1 MRTIVHNRLLS
12 LLAILLVFLM
22 PINGIASD
30 VQLELQGEWI
40 AGTIYSHTQLILT
53 KQSEGTLTADNCQI
67 TYEIDKDTGT
77 INLLIAEDDD
87 SFEKIEAA
95 YASIGEAAHFVY
107 TMAEKPVGYFIV
119 QSPATEKM
127 NELFCY
133 EVELDTSF
141 FFNDGE
147 AIKDKNEKF
156 EYSYLDDK
164 LYIADGNE
172 YMGGHVTTYGDDAFI
187 LDTGTTITWH
197 EEYPP
202 IMIWML
208 FVQGEIIR

>member
-12 LLAILLVFLM
+12 LLAILLVILM

-30 VQLELQGEWI
+30 AQLELQGEWI

-53 KQSEGTLTADNCQI
+53 KQSEGMLTADNCQI
-67 TYEIDKDTGT
+67 TYEIDEDAGT
-77 INLLIAEDDD
+77 INLLITEDDD

-95 YASIGEAAHFVY
+95 HASIGENAHFVY
-107 TMAEKPVGYFIV
+107 MMVEKPVGYFIV
-119 QSPATEKM
+119 QSPATGKTGEFM
-127 NELFCY
+127 CY

-141 FFNDGE
+141 FFYDGK
-147 AIKDKNEKF
+147 AIKDKNDKF

-164 LYIADGNE
+164 LYITDGNE
-172 YMGGHVTTYGDDAFI
+172 YMGGHVTSYGDDAFI
-187 LDTGTTITWH
+187 LDTGNTITWH

>member
-12 LLAILLVFLM
+12 LLAILLVILM
-22 PINGIASD
+22 PTNGIASD
-30 VQLELQGEWI
+30 AKIELQGEWI
-40 AGTIYSHTQLILT
+40 AGTIYSHTQFILT
-53 KQSEGTLTADNCQI
+53 KQSEGALTADNCQI
-67 TYEIDKDTGT
+67 TYEIDEDTGT
-77 INLLIAEDDD
+77 INLLISEDGD

-107 TMAEKPVGYFIV
+107 MMVEEPTGYFIV
-119 QSPATEKM
+119 QSPVTGKTD
-127 NELFCY
+127 ELMCY

-141 FFNDGE
+141 FFNDVE
-147 AIKDKNEKF
+147 VIKDKNEKF

-164 LYIADGNE
+164 LYITDGNE
-172 YMGGHVTTYGDDAFI
+172 YMGGHVTPYGDDAFI
-187 LDTGTTITWH
+187 LDTGNTITWH

-208 FVQGEIIR
+208 FIQSEIMQ

>member
-12 LLAILLVFLM
+12 LLAILLVILM

-30 VQLELQGEWI
+30 TQLELQGEWI

-67 TYEIDKDTGT
+67 TYEIDEDTGT
-77 INLLIAEDDD
+77 INLLIAEDGD

-107 TMAEKPVGYFIV
+107 MMVEEPAGYFVV
-119 QSPATEKM
+119 QSPATEKTG
-127 NELFCY
+127 ELLCY
-133 EVELDTSF
+133 EVELDTLF
-141 FFNDGE
+141 FFNDTE
-147 AIKDKNEKF
+147 VIKDKNKKY
-156 EYSYLDDK
+156 EYSYLDNK
-164 LYIADGNE
+164 LYIIDGNE
-172 YMGGHVTTYGDDAFI
+172 YMGGYVTSYGDDAFI
-187 LDTGTTITWH
+187 LDTGNTITWH

-208 FVQGEIIR
+208 FIQGEIIQ